1 MEKNDIKSDVKSF
14 INLMDLDE
22 LIKLHN
28 YIIKRI
34 KFISETKVMEH
45 VQDFELLDKVYFFDD
60 NGNKVNG
67 TVIKLNKKT
76 VTITTDSGMEWRV
89 SPHFLKKSVE

>member
-1 MEKNDIKSDVKSF
+1 MAKNDIKSDVKSF

>member
-1 MEKNDIKSDVKSF
+1 MEKNDIKQDLKSF
-14 INLMDLDE
+14 INIMDLDE
-22 LIKLHN
+22 LIKLQN
-28 YIIKRI
+28 YILRRI
-34 KFISETKVMEH
+34 RLISETKVMKQ

-60 NGNKVNG
+60 NGNRING

-89 SPHFLKKSVE
+89 SPYFLKKSI

>member
-1 MEKNDIKSDVKSF
+1 MEKSDIRQDVKSF
-14 INLMDLDE
+14 INIMDLDE
-22 LIKLHN
+22 LTKLHN

-89 SPHFLKKSVE
+89 SPHFLKKSI

>member
-1 MEKNDIKSDVKSF
+1 MEKNDIKQDLKSF
-14 INLMDLDE
+14 INIMDLDE
-22 LIKLHN
+22 LIKLQN
-28 YIIKRI
+28 YILRRI
-34 KFISETKVMEH
+34 RLISETKVMEQ

-60 NGNKVNG
+60 NGNRIDG

-89 SPHFLKKSVE
+89 SPYFLKKSI

>member
-1 MEKNDIKSDVKSF
+1 MEKSDIRQDVKSF
-14 INLMDLDE
+14 INIMDLDE
-22 LIKLHN
+22 LTKLHN